1 MTEAEELDGAT
12 ILANALKQQ
21 GIEYVFGIVGVP
33 VIEVAMAMQTAGI
46 KFVAMRNEQAA
57 SYAASVIGYLTRRP
71 AACLVVSGPGL
82 VHALAGASSAMENC
96 WPMLLIGGSC
106 ERQLEGMGA
115 FQEYRQVEY
124 ARNFCKYSARPSCAQ
139 RIPVFVEA
147 AVRVALYGRP
157 GVSYLDLPAD
167 MITAAVDS
175 SSVVWCQK
183 CPDSPRVH
191 SSLED
196 VRKALQVLS
205 AAHKPLVI
213 IGKALREADVIL
225 LLGARLNWILH
236 FGLPPRFQPNVKIIQ
251 VDIHQE
257 ELGNNVQPVVALAA
271 DVKAAIFQMSM
282 ELANSSNSYPFHH
295 TELWW
300 QELNMAID
308 KNKKAI
314 NALSADETVP
324 LNYYCAFS
332 KITEILGENDVVI
345 VSEGANTMDIGRSMI
360 QNLLPRQRLD
370 AGSFGTMGVGIGF
383 AIAAAFWCKE
393 KGGKK
398 RVICV
403 EGDSAIGFSA
413 MELETVCRYKLPIIF
428 LVFNNNGIYSGLDG
442 ESWNYLQED
451 DMTLVAPPTALT
463 PETRYDKVMEAF
475 GGKGHLVR
483 TPEELC
489 KGFKNAMEDEDGAYL
504 FNILIDPVA
513 TRKTQEFSWL
523 TSSKL

>member
-1 MTEAEELDGAT
+1 MSKL
-12 ILANALKQQ
+12 
-21 GIEYVFGIVGVP
+21 
-33 VIEVAMAMQTAGI
+33 
-46 KFVAMRNEQAA
+46 
-57 SYAASVIGYLTRRP
+57 P

-82 VHALAGASSAMENC
+82 VHALAGASNAMENC

-106 ERQLEGMGA
+106 ERQQEGMGA
-115 FQEYRQVEY
+115 FQEYPQVEY
-124 ARNFCKYSARPSCAQ
+124 ARNFCKYSARPSCLQ

-147 AVRVALYGRP
+147 AVRISLYGRP

-183 CPDSPRVH
+183 CPDSPRAH
-191 SSLED
+191 APLED
-196 VRKALQVLS
+196 IRKALQVLS

-213 IGKALREADVIL
+213 IGKGAAYSQAEKELQHFLSATGLPFLPTPMGKGVVPDNHKQCVSAARSKALREADVIL

-236 FGLPPRFQPNVKIIQ
+236 FGLPPRFQPNVKVIQ

-257 ELGNNVQPVVALAA
+257 ELGNNVRPVVALAA
-271 DVKAAIFQMSM
+271 DVKAALSQMSM

-300 QELNMAID
+300 QDLNKAID

-370 AGSFGTMGVGIGF
+370 AGSFGTMGVGLGF
-383 AIAAAFWCKE
+383 AIAAALWCKE
-393 KGGKK
+393 TGGKK

-413 MELETVCRYKLPIIF
+413 MELETVCRYKLPVIF
-428 LVFNNNGIYSGLDG
+428 LVFNNNGIYSGLDND
-442 ESWNYLQED
+442 SWNYLQED

-463 PETRYDKVMEAF
+463 PETRYDMVMEAF
-475 GGKGHLVR
+475 GGKGRLVR

-489 KGFKNAMEDEDGAYL
+489 KGFKDAMEDEDGAYL